1 MKYTI
6 ASLFILIALFSYSC
20 SDKSNPINTK
30 EYGKVLLK
38 IDRVNALSSVSLIKA
53 TLSRQ
58 GFTNITSTLNILS
71 DSTAELL
78 MDNIP
83 VGNWLLKVEALND
96 SMIVLYRGLREV
108 NIMAGFVTSVSLTL
122 SPTGQKKRFNL
133 YICHLGWFKYQLSMD

>member
-38 IDRVNALSSVSLIKA
+38 IDRVNAPGSVSLIKA

-78 MDNIP
+78 MDKF
-83 VGNWLLKVEALND
+83 L
-96 SMIVLYRGLREV
+96 
-108 NIMAGFVTSVSLTL
+108 
-122 SPTGQKKRFNL
+122 
-133 YICHLGWFKYQLSMD
+133 